1 MIEER
6 VVVSRMTDN
15 QVWVKG
21 LPVASCGDCQQKKVC
36 STPLIEKF
44 LQKREIP
51 VETDLVLESG
61 DQVIVAINEN
71 DLLKGSVVLYL
82 LPIAALLAGAGLGEW
97 LGDYFFGL
105 SPDILMCISGAMS
118 FFLALFLIR
127 SSLQS
132 FFYKS
137 FPRPVVIRKVN

>member
-6 VVVSRMTDN
+6 VVVSRKTDS

-21 LPVASCGDCQQKKVC
+21 LPVASCGNCQQNTAC

-61 DQVIVAINEN
+61 DQVIVAIHEN

-82 LPIAALLAGAGLGEW
+82 LPIAALLAGAGLGDW
-97 LGDYFFGL
+97 VGGYFLGL
-105 SPDILMCISGAMS
+105 SPDVLMCISGSIS

-137 FPRPVVIRKVN
+137 FPKPVVIRKVN